1 MREAPLAPQGPRP
14 QAERFE
20 TAPAEFETAPQ
31 TLSNARTGATGQNGH
46 NGKQRPP
53 GKQRPLVSKTF
64 QAHERGAAG
73 GKSFNHKRTYHIAH
87 GLTPSLE
94 IC

>member
-1 MREAPLAPQGPRP
+1 MAPQEPRP
-14 QAERFE
+14 QAERFK
-20 TAPAEFETAPQ
+20 TARAEFETALQPLQ
-31 TLSNARTGATGQNGH
+31 CQSGCNGTERA
-46 NGKQRPP
+46 QRKAAPP
-53 GKQRPLVSKTF
+53 GKRRPQGSRTF
-64 QAHERGAAG
+64 QAHEHGAAG